1 MPSAVPTSYLGTSNR
16 DNGTL
21 IDTVDTH
28 GVERITETSA
38 VAGTAYEVDRIIF
51 ATGFQVGVPGI
62 LSGRLPV
69 YGRGGIHLFEAW
81 SKGPKTLHGFYR
93 HGFPKPLPTR
103 AAAERQ
109 LRPCSRRT
117 GHPRRRGRHRA
128 PQAPGAV
135 CRADPRGPARL
146 AGHPPKNA
154 LDLHKFPQVRL
165 VRQPAAQKRPLAAR
179 TADATPP
186 AVGSNGIAFGP
197 DRRLYVA
204 ELLAGR
210 ISAVDPATGDLEVI
224 VPMDSPVQ
232 SPDDLAFRADS
243 SMYIADLV
251 PGRAWRCS
259 PEGIRWSPTRCRCPT
274 ALPASGTGSSP
285 TR

>member
-1 MPSAVPTSYLGTSNR
+1 M
-16 DNGTL
+16 
-21 IDTVDTH
+21 
-28 GVERITETSA
+28 
-38 VAGTAYEVDRIIF
+38 
-51 ATGFQVGVPGI
+51 
-62 LSGRLPV
+62 
-69 YGRGGIHLFEAW
+69 AW
-81 SKGPKTLHGFYR
+81 SGSPR
-93 HGFPKPLPTR
+93 HLPLPGLRTR
-103 AAAERQ
+103 STASS
-109 LRPCSRRT
+109 SRRVSRSVSQGSCPAGCRCT
-117 GHPRRRGRHRA
+117 GAEVYTSSRRGAKGRRHSTASTATASPNLCQLGPLQNASSVRVLAEQVTHVAEVVTVPRKRRA
-128 PQAPGAV
+128 RSVEPTPEVQHAWPV
-135 CRADPRGPARL
+135 TLR
-146 AGHPPKNA
+146 KNA